1 MLLTLTLMQGIESQ
15 LCFAA
20 AVQNPSSPQSQPMHN
35 IKQIK
40 HGSTSLMAG
49 GWHPHTQTDGM
60 SQSAIDQLKQSF
72 SRQYPQFH
80 NFEVSQVHTQVVAGL
95 NYKIYMTAELS
106 ATSARYELEAIVH
119 KNLQNIL
126 TTTYTGKP
134 RLIAA
139 GQAFANQNRDTP
151 TSSEDSVGHPSATQ
165 ATVLTNKEHGCS
177 CERDIEKSK
186 AAAGG
191 ALGTPQGSAESSDMV
206 HVPKLA
212 LWLVGAAVTLMLA
225 VIITLLYVVS
235 TTRHRLACG
244 PAVELNKV
252 LGSTVTWVGEKEG

>member
-1 MLLTLTLMQGIESQ
+1 MLLQSPDGVSRVASSTGWYATPG
-15 LCFAA
+15 
-20 AVQNPSSPQSQPMHN
+20 VQNTTECHFANGAFSASS
-35 IKQIK
+35 
-40 HGSTSLMAG
+40 GERT
-49 GWHPHTQTDGM
+49 
-60 SQSAIDQLKQSF
+60 F
-72 SRQYPQFH
+72 VESRASC
-80 NFEVSQVHTQVVAGL
+80 VL
-95 NYKIYMTAELS
+95 L
-106 ATSARYELEAIVH
+106 R
-119 KNLQNIL
+119 
-126 TTTYTGKP
+126 

-235 TTRHRLACG
+235 TTRHRLASG
-244 PAVELNKV
+244 PAVEPNK
-252 LGSTVTWVGEKEG
+252 LPNHRSRSASQSTVEIIGKGESINVESVVSSPRTRSTAVRTRSASQEGVICLD